1 MSWNSGSR
9 SNRRRSRAL
18 VLRRIPYGETSLILT
33 LFTRDN
39 GRLAVMAKGAH
50 RPKGPYWGRLELLTE
65 IEAAWSE
72 RATREIQ
79 TLTGVTVLEPRR
91 TLPGRLSCYLASL
104 AVSEVLGHA
113 THDHLAVPAFY
124 DLSADVLRCLEQTD
138 TRPAPVY
145 LAFLLGTLDHLGL
158 RPVLEAC
165 AVCGGG
171 LGDHPRMDPPA
182 GGAVCAPCAGP
193 DARATLPGVLEVA
206 GRIRRAGPHEV
217 RRWALDPD
225 LGHAL
230 RGTVET
236 FFDWHLERRPRSRT
250 MLESHAWNES

>member
-9 SNRRRSRAL
+9 SKRRHSRAL

-33 LFTRDN
+33 LFTREY
-39 GRLAVMAKGAH
+39 GRLPVMAKGAH
-50 RPKGPYWGRLELLTE
+50 RPKGPYWGRLQLLTE
-65 IEAAWSE
+65 VEASWSE

-79 TLTGVTVLEPRR
+79 TLTEVTVLEPRR

-104 AVSEVLGHA
+104 AVSELLGHA

-124 DLSADVLRCLEQTD
+124 NLSADVLRCLEMPD
-138 TRPAPVY
+138 TLPSPVY

-158 RPVLEAC
+158 QPVLEAC

-171 LGDHPRMDPPA
+171 LGDHPSMDPPA
-182 GGAVCAPCAGP
+182 GGAVCAACAGP
-193 DARATLPGVLEVA
+193 DARPVRPGVLAVA
-206 GRIRRAGPHEV
+206 ARVRRAGPREV
-217 RRWALDPD
+217 RRWVLDAQ
-225 LGHAL
+225 LGRAL

-236 FFDWHLERRPRSRT
+236 FLDWHLERRPRSRT